1 MSQIWDLMTLIFI
14 IAVLYLLVKPSS
26 VGPALIKEVT
36 SSLSALINYS
46 VRG

>member
-1 MSQIWDLMTLIFI
+1 MAKIWDLLTLVFI

-36 SSLSALINYS
+36 DSLSALINYS